1 MLSSDPLAYRSPR
14 VVEQDCPG
22 GINGG
27 EKGSE
32 HKDLEQRADDTLDI
46 LFACWLTRFLGYA
59 MEKWVEGGR

>member
-22 GINGG
+22 EINGG

-46 LFACWLTRFLGYA
+46 
-59 MEKWVEGGR
+59 